1 MRNVRFKQLQLGEIE
16 IGSILLDSRSRDDI
30 PQLLRGLQYIYEDVS
45 LRKQVFAIL
54 EQLTN
59 GVDACR
65 GRPGMDLW
73 KILVMGTLRL
83 NLNCDFDR
91 LQELANNHRT
101 LRQML
106 GHGFTDDDKRY
117 GLQTLKDNVSLLT
130 PERLNAINII
140 VVTAGHQ
147 CLQVNEDLMGRC
159 DSFVVETD
167 VHYPTDINLL
177 YDAVRKT
184 ITLSAQLGHELG
196 LTLWRQSEFNLR
208 QVKRCY
214 RTAQKI
220 KHSTSKDEEIKA
232 KRHEEM
238 VEAHQV
244 YLDKAASMLE
254 KAALTLHLAEQDDSC
269 EVAIIIDEI
278 QGVMAHAQR
287 QIAQIE
293 RRVINGESIPHEEK
307 VFSIFQ
313 EHTEWINKGK
323 AGVPVELGLR
333 VGVLEDQFGFILH
346 HRVMQK
352 ETDDKVAVAMVSD
365 TRACFPSLQGCSFDK
380 GFHSPE
386 NQAALREQLDVVVLP
401 KKGRRN
407 KTELAR
413 EQDPAFIAARR
424 QHSAVESAINAL
436 EVHGLDTCPDH
447 GTDGFERYVA
457 LAVVARN
464 LQKLGALL
472 NQMTRAAERRRRE
485 RPKFAA

>member
-1 MRNVRFKQLQLGEIE
+1 MRMVRPRQLQLGEID
-16 IGSILLDSRSRDDI
+16 IGSILLDSHSRDDI
-30 PQLLRGLQYIYEDVS
+30 PQILRGLQYLYEDGD

-54 EQLTN
+54 EQLTA
-59 GVDACR
+59 GVDVDR

-73 KILVMGTLRL
+73 KILVLGTLRL
-83 NLNCDFDR
+83 NLNCDYDR
-91 LQELANNHRT
+91 LQELANNHRI

-106 GHGFTDDDKRY
+106 GHGFTDDDRRY
-117 GLQTLKDNVSLLT
+117 GLQTLKDNLSLLT
-130 PERLNAINII
+130 PEHLSAINII

-147 CLQVNEDLMGRC
+147 CLRVNEDLMGRC

-167 VHYPTDINLL
+167 VHFPTDINLL

-184 ITLSAQLGHELG
+184 ITLSARLSHSLGQ
-196 LTLWRQSEFNLR
+196 TLWRQSAFNVR
-208 QVKRCY
+208 QLKRCY
-214 RTAQKI
+214 RKAQKI
-220 KHSTSKDEEIKA
+220 KHSTSKDEEKKA
-232 KRHEEM
+232 RRREEI
-238 VEAHQV
+238 VETHQD
-244 YLDKAASMLE
+244 YLIKAASMLD
-254 KAALTLHLAEQDDSC
+254 KAALTLHQAERDGGGDVTGQI
-269 EVAIIIDEI
+269 EEI
-278 QGVMAHAQR
+278 QGYMAHAQR

-293 RRVINGESIPHEEK
+293 RRVINGERIPHDEK

-313 EHTEWINKGK
+313 EHTEWISKGK

-365 TRACFPSLQGCSFDK
+365 TQACFPSLQGCSFDK

-386 NQAALREQLDVVVLP
+386 NQTALREELDVVVLP

-407 KTELAR
+407 KTELAW

-436 EVHGLDTCPDH
+436 EVHGLDTCPDQ
-447 GTDGFERYVA
+447 GIDGFKRYVA

-472 NQMTRAAERRRRE
+472 NKRTCDAERRRRK
-485 RPKFAA
+485 RLKLAA